1 MNWSG
6 TRKDVDQT
14 RAPEKTGALQK
25 LRHFQRCPSRQCLG
39 LRRSFC
45 GFSFAVRCGQR
56 ILSHSR
62 VVACLTGGGRRASFR
77 PMSPRSSCQWIVFHH
92 WIIIASL
99 AFPGLVAFPS
109 QSAERAA
116 VQQRDKNVLLI
127 PARVFDGIDTNPHEG
142 WVVVVASNKIVAAGP
157 KTEVQVPSNAVS
169 IQLPGMTLL
178 PGLMDI
184 HSHIFLH
191 PYNETLW
198 NDQVLKE
205 PVAYRSVAAAI
216 HLKDTLLA
224 GFTLL
229 RDLGTEGAGFSDL
242 GLKRAVEEGM
252 IPGPR
257 LLVATKAIVATASYG
272 PGPHGFA
279 ENVVLPKGA
288 QEVSGIPEIL
298 KAVRE
303 QAGAGADWIKVYA
316 DYGRGPGGE
325 EVPTFSSD
333 ELRAL
338 VEESHSADRL
348 VSAHATT
355 AEGMRR
361 AIMAGVDTIEHG
373 YGGTEEAFRLMAS
386 KGVAYLPTLTAA
398 EAYAEYFHGY
408 KPGQGALPAELE
420 RALKAFKFALENKVT
435 IGLGSD
441 VGVFAHAT
449 NYRELE
455 WMVRGGMTPVQA
467 LLAATAVNAK
477 IVRMSDKVG
486 SIRSGMLA
494 DVIAVTGDP
503 TASIQALRDVSFVM
517 KDGVIYKKPSAS
529 D

>member
-1 MNWSG
+1 ML
-6 TRKDVDQT
+6 
-14 RAPEKTGALQK
+14 AL
-25 LRHFQRCPSRQCLG
+25 
-39 LRRSFC
+39 
-45 GFSFAVRCGQR
+45 
-56 ILSHSR
+56 
-62 VVACLTGGGRRASFR
+62 
-77 PMSPRSSCQWIVFHH
+77 
-92 WIIIASL
+92 ASL
-99 AFPGLVAFPS
+99 ATLDLQSEHGDQRATLQQPYNSVVLV
-109 QSAERAA
+109 
-116 VQQRDKNVLLI
+116 
-127 PARVFDGIDTNPHEG
+127 PARVFDAVDTNVHEG
-142 WVVVVASNKIVAAGP
+142 WVVVVTSNKIVAAGP
-157 KTEVQVPSNAVS
+157 KTEVQVPSNTVS
-169 IQLPGMTLL
+169 IELPGMTLL

-191 PYNETLW
+191 PYNEALW

-216 HLKDTLLA
+216 HLKNTLLA

-242 GLKRAVEEGM
+242 ALKRAVEEGM

-288 QEVSGIPEIL
+288 QEASGIPEII

-338 VEESHSADRL
+338 VEESHSAGRL

-373 YGGTEEAFRLMAS
+373 YGGTEEVFRLMAS

-408 KPGQGALPAELE
+408 KPGQGALPAELK
-420 RALKAFKFALENKVT
+420 RDLKAFKFALENKVT

-441 VGVFAHAT
+441 VGVFAHGT

-455 WMVRGGMTPVQA
+455 WMVRGGMTPTQA
-467 LLAATAVNAK
+467 LFAATAVNAK
-477 IVRMSDKVG
+477 IVHMEDKIG
-486 SIRSGMLA
+486 RIRRGLLA
-494 DVIAVTGDP
+494 DLVAVQGDP
-503 TASIQALRDVSFVM
+503 TQDARLLRNVSFVM
-517 KDGVIYKKPSAS
+517 KDGFIYKQP
-529 D
+529 

>member
-1 MNWSG
+1 
-6 TRKDVDQT
+6 
-14 RAPEKTGALQK
+14 
-25 LRHFQRCPSRQCLG
+25 
-39 LRRSFC
+39 
-45 GFSFAVRCGQR
+45 
-56 ILSHSR
+56 
-62 VVACLTGGGRRASFR
+62 
-77 PMSPRSSCQWIVFHH
+77 MSLRSSCQRITFHH
-92 WIIIASL
+92 WIILASL
-99 AFPGLVAFPS
+99 ALCGLVAFPS

-116 VQQRDKNVLLI
+116 VQQRNKNVLLV

-142 WVVVVASNKIVAAGP
+142 WVVLVASNKIVVAGP
-157 KTEVQVPSNAVS
+157 KTEVPVPNDTVS

-216 HLKDTLLA
+216 HLKDTLLG

-229 RDLGTEGAGFSDL
+229 RDLGTEGAGYSDL
-242 GLKRAVEEGM
+242 ALKRAVEDGM

-279 ENVVLPKGA
+279 DNVLLPKGA
-288 QEVSGIPEIL
+288 QEASGIPEIL

-303 QAGAGADWIKVYA
+303 QSGMGADWIKVYA
-316 DYGRGPGGE
+316 DYMRGGVE
-325 EVPTFSSD
+325 APTFSSD

-338 VEESHSADRL
+338 VEESHSAGRL

-373 YGGTEEAFRLMAS
+373 YGGTEEVFRLMAS

-408 KPGQGALPAELE
+408 KPGKGALPAELE
-420 RALKAFKFALENKVT
+420 RALKAFKFALENKVI

-441 VGVFAHAT
+441 VGVFAHGT

-467 LLAATAVNAK
+467 LVAATAVNAK
-477 IVRMSDKVG
+477 IVRMGDKVG

-494 DVIAVTGDP
+494 DLIAVVGDP
-503 TASIQALRDVSFVM
+503 SKEVQALRTVSFVM
-517 KDGVIYKKPSAS
+517 KDGVTYKIP
-529 D
+529 